1 MVVAMAKLPTGTV
14 TFLFTDIE
22 GSTKLA
28 RKYPDVWPMIQARH
42 HTLLE
47 TAITAH
53 QGYIFRTIGDEFN
66 VAFET
71 ALEALTAAI
80 AAQYALQTE
89 DWGVIGSIH
98 VRIGLH
104 TGLAKPHANEYE
116 GYLTLSYT
124 KRLMS
129 IAYGGQILLSESAE
143 TLLRDSL
150 PKGITLRDM
159 GEHRLKD
166 FERSEHVFQVVAQD
180 LPAEFP
186 QLKSLDISPNNLPVQ
201 LTSFIGRSREKDEVK
216 QMLSK
221 ERLLTLTGSSGSGK
235 TRLALQVAVEM
246 IEYFNDGVFFVPLAP
261 ITEPGLV
268 ASTIAQSLGAIE
280 SSARTIMDSL
290 KDYLQNKSL
299 LLLLDNF
306 EQVISAAP
314 LVAELLVAC
323 IELKILITSREGLH
337 VSGEIEYPVL
347 PLELPNLKQLP
358 PLESLSHY
366 AAVELFIQRA
376 KAVKPGFEITNT
388 TAPAVAEICY
398 RLDGLPLAIE
408 LAAAR
413 IKLLPPPAML
423 TRLEHRLEFLTGGG
437 RDAPVRQ
444 QTLRNAIAWSYDLL
458 DENEQ
463 KLFQRLSVFIG
474 GFTLD
479 AVEAVAEENPS
490 PGLVL
495 DRLESLLDKSL
506 LQEVEGTNSEL
517 RFVMLETLREYGS
530 EQLEA
535 NGEQSTI
542 RQRHANF
549 FLSIAEQTKAR
560 LGSAGQVEW
569 IDRMEQEHDNLRAAL
584 EWSKTADGAA
594 ETCLRL
600 ADALGLFWEVRGYYT
615 EGRERLAAILLTDPA
630 QGRTASRQI
639 TCQGVR
645 ACLSSKRLFGDQI
658 LRRRES
664 GNLP

>member
-323 IELKILITSREGLH
+323 NELKILITSREGLH

-517 RFVMLETLREYGS
+517 RFMMLETLREFGS